1 MAVLDAVLRVLL
13 HLCEDVADNLGR
25 IVGCLHGPRYLG
37 KYVRLNHD
45 AISHTHG
52 THIYGD
58 VAQLWPAK
66 LVVHVVLA
74 KVVFGQ
80 VGDVGR
86 LDMRNV

>member
-1 MAVLDAVLRVLL
+1 MGLDTWIGHV
-13 HLCEDVADNLGR
+13 R
-25 IVGCLHGPRYLG
+25 IDSNDSFFT
-37 KYVRLNHD
+37 KE
-45 AISHTHG
+45 

>member
-1 MAVLDAVLRVLL
+1 MGLDTWI
-13 HLCEDVADNLGR
+13 G
-25 IVGCLHGPRYLG
+25 
-37 KYVRLNHD
+37 YVRVDSCSTILPY
-45 AISHTHG
+45 G
-52 THIYGD
+52 TYIHGD

-80 VGDVGR
+80 IGNVGR